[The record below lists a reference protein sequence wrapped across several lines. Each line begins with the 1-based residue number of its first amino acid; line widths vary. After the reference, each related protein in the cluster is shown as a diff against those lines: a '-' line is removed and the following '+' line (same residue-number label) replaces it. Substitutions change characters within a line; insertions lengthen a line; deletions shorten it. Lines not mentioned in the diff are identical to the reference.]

1 MGLILNILEKLIHI
15 LMIITGSYEMERI
28 RALRNHPDYDYYGN
42 YIGEERTDI
51 KIVQK
56 QNTKKIKTTLKEA
69 A

>member
-42 YIGEERTDI
+42 YIGEEKIDV
-51 KIVQK
+51 KIVK
-56 QNTKKIKTTLKEA
+56 KTNTKKFKTTLKEA

>member
-1 MGLILNILEKLIHI
+1 
-15 LMIITGSYEMERI
+15 MIITGSYEMERI

-42 YIGEERTDI
+42 YIGEERTNI

>member
-1 MGLILNILEKLIHI
+1 MILNILEKLIHI

-42 YIGEERTDI
+42 YIGGEKTDV
-51 KIVQK
+51 KIVK
-56 QNTKKIKTTLKEA
+56 KTNTKKIKTTLKEA